1 MNPAFHDYSLEPKIM
16 KCRDLLY
23 LCILR
28 IFLYFNLK
36 SLLDTLRSMTFTLN
50 LNVQLL
56 NSIPSWYLKN
66 KPNFS
71 TPVKTL
77 AERH

>member
-1 MNPAFHDYSLEPKIM
+1 MPKKEITYV
-16 KCRDLLY
+16 LFQFPY
-23 LCILR
+23 
-28 IFLYFNLK
+28 LK
-36 SLLDTLRSMTFTLN
+36 SLLDTLRSMTFALN